1 MIETYQRF
9 HTLYQGFGAVDFYS
23 WLPAPRL
30 PAPIA
35 QNIAGSRLPG
45 SRLPSKSVRGSKSFK
60 KIYIIERASYIMS

>member
-1 MIETYQRF
+1 MGFFLSLRAQLFFTFLINSDDY
-9 HTLYQGFGAVDFYS
+9 LCQGFGAVDFYS

-45 SRLPSKSVRGSKSFK
+45 SGSRLPSKKRKGV
-60 KIYIIERASYIMS
+60 